1 MNLILVR
8 HGETDWNL
16 QERMQGRTDTPLNQR
31 GMAQA
36 ELAAERLAAEDP
48 IEVIYTSPLVRA
60 LVTAAIIGKKFN
72 LDPIAD
78 TRLTERGV
86 GQLEGLT
93 LPEIG
98 KTFPEVYKAWRED
111 KERVILPGAED
122 QVEFQRRV
130 LSFLEMVGDRHAGQR
145 VAVVTHGGT
154 LSMFFATVLGLD
166 IHKRFPFR
174 FDNTSISKVDF
185 SRPRPRVYLLND
197 TCHLLRMAP
206 TEELVT
212 APPALA
218 AEPSGD

>member
-16 QERMQGRTDTPLNQR
+16 QERMQGRTDTPLNER

-36 ELAAERLAAEDP
+36 EQAAARLAAEDP
-48 IEVIYTSPLVRA
+48 IEVLYTSPLMRA
-60 LVTAAIIGKKFN
+60 RVTAEIIGKEFK

-78 TRLTERGV
+78 VRLTERGV

-93 LPEIG
+93 LTEIG
-98 KTFPEVYKAWRED
+98 KTFPEVVKAWRED

-122 QVEFQRRV
+122 QVEFHRRV
-130 LSFLEMVGDRHAGQR
+130 MSFLEMVRDRHAGQQ

-154 LSMFFATVLGLD
+154 LSMFFAILLGLD

-197 TCHLLRMAP
+197 TCHLRRMP
-206 TEELVT
+206 PREQVT